1 MDERTR
7 PSYRLAAPIKSAAQ
21 RFAYAGLVVSAFAL
35 MLLAKADAVLLERVR
50 IHVTDAVAPIMDFVS
65 RPAAAVSEIV
75 DQARMLADL
84 RTENLHLREER
95 ARLVQWQTAALRMQ
109 AENAD
114 LKRILNF
121 KPGPGAR
128 FVSARVI
135 ADTGGAYAQS
145 LILNAGT
152 RDGVR
157 KGPAVVTGEGLVGR
171 IAGVG
176 QRSARVLLITDLN
189 SRIPVLLE
197 ASATRAI
204 LAGDNSDQPR
214 LMHLPPGAVV
224 TPGERVVTS
233 GHGGVLPPR
242 FPVGVVA
249 SVSDGG
255 IKVQPYVRR
264 DRLEYVR
271 VVDFELGGALDSEVT
286 PRDAAG
292 ALRAAP

>member
-1 MDERTR
+1 VDERTR
-7 PSYRLAAPIKSAAQ
+7 PIYRIAAPIKSAAQ

-50 IHVTDAVAPIMDFVS
+50 IHVTDAVAPIMDLVS
-65 RPAAAVSEIV
+65 RPVAAVSEIV
-75 DQARMLADL
+75 EQAQMLVEL
-84 RTENLHLREER
+84 RAENLRLREER
-95 ARLVQWQTAALRMQ
+95 VRLVQWQTAALRMQ

-121 KPGPGAR
+121 KPGPGAH

-145 LILNAGT
+145 LILNAGA

-157 KGPAVVTGEGLVGR
+157 KGPAVVTGDGLVGR

-197 ASATRAI
+197 TSATRAI
-204 LAGDNSDQPR
+204 LTGDNSDQPR
-214 LMHLPPGAVV
+214 LIHLPPGAVV

-255 IKVQPYVRR
+255 IRVQPFVRR

-271 VVDFELGGALDSEVT
+271 VVDFGLDGVLDSK
-286 PRDAAG
+286 PAAMDG
-292 ALRAAP
+292 ANTQRAFP